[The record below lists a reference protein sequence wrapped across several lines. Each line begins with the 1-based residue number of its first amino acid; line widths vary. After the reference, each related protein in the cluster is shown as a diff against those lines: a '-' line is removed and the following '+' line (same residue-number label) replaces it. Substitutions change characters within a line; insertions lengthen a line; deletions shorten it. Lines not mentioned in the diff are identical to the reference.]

1 MADAGEYGLC
11 RFGRGGGGGGVPRHA
26 AAAAA
31 GWVRGG
37 ARRRRRTGA
46 RGGGGGLD
54 EGRGAAARYA
64 GVGPGAG
71 ARGAL
76 GARALYS
83 RAILSSATTG
93 APPLCEPLAFE
104 ALTWAMSFSVK
115 ACESDVPYMKDVEQQ
130 RTQSVCGQQSQ

>member
-1 MADAGEYGLC
+1 MRARPWSPRASMAYAGSAG
-11 RFGRGGGGGGVPRHA
+11 
-26 AAAAA
+26 AAA
-31 GWVRGG
+31 G
-37 ARRRRRTGA
+37 RRRRAEA
-46 RGGGGGLD
+46 RGGGGLD

-76 GARALYS
+76 GARAPYS

-93 APPLCEPLAFE
+93 APPLCEPFAFE

>member
-1 MADAGEYGLC
+1 MRARPWPTRASVAYAGSAG
-11 RFGRGGGGGGVPRHA
+11 
-26 AAAAA
+26 AAA
-31 GWVRGG
+31 G
-37 ARRRRRTGA
+37 RRRRAEA
-46 RGGGGGLD
+46 RGGGGLG

-76 GARALYS
+76 GARAPYS

-93 APPLCEPLAFE
+93 APPLCEPFAFE

-115 ACESDVPYMKDVEQQ
+115 ACESDVPHMKDVEQQ